1 MKVTPRTV
9 GRSGRKD
16 RDGGAPPR
24 TTLSCPRK
32 RASTFGARGW
42 TPAFAGVTG
51 IVVFLASLLAACGGE
66 GEPPPTAAPSPTPA
80 AEAVPAPSNEL
91 RMAFAVTDLSVG
103 TNRVAFG
110 LIDRDDGPLG
120 DAEVELST
128 YFLVG
133 ETQEGPLETVPAVFR
148 RWPVGAG
155 GVYTAHVTFD
165 RSGRWGLAA
174 VAVGADGSR
183 REASAP
189 VDVVEES
196 LVPQVGSPA
205 PRSETKRARD
215 VYRLEEMTTDPDPD
229 PELYSMS
236 VAEALDAGAPL
247 VVTFSTPGYCQT
259 ATCGPQLEVVKALKR
274 DHGGR
279 AGFIHVEVYDN
290 PLEIQ
295 GDLRRARVA
304 PAVSEWRLPSE
315 PWTFVVDA
323 GGVVRARFEGFA
335 TREELELALLDVLE

>member
-1 MKVTPRTV
+1 M
-9 GRSGRKD
+9 
-16 RDGGAPPR
+16 GALMR
-24 TTLSCPRK
+24 LTGTL
-32 RASTFGARGW
+32 
-42 TPAFAGVTG
+42 
-51 IVVFLASLLAACGGE
+51 VFLAALLAACGGE
-66 GEPPPTAAPSPTPA
+66 EGPPPAAVPSPTPA
-80 AEAVPAPSNEL
+80 AEDEAAPSDEL
-91 RMAFAVTDLSVG
+91 RIAFAVTDLSVG
-103 TNRVAFG
+103 RNRVAFG
-110 LIDRDDGPLG
+110 LLAGEEGPVR

-128 YFLVG
+128 YFLAG
-133 ETQEGPLETVPAVFR
+133 ETREGPLETVPAVFR

-155 GVYTAHVTFD
+155 GVYAAYVTFD

-183 REASAP
+183 REASAH

-196 LVPQVGSPA
+196 LVPQVGSTA
-205 PRSETKRARD
+205 PRSETRRARD
-215 VYRLEEMTTDPDPD
+215 VDRLEEMTTDPDPD

-274 DHGGR
+274 EHGAR

-295 GDLRRARVA
+295 GDLSRARVA
-304 PAVSEWRLPSE
+304 AAVTEWRLPSE

-323 GGVVRARFEGFA
+323 AGIVRARFEGLA
-335 TREELELALLDVLE
+335 TREELEPALLSVLDAVRSP

>member
-1 MKVTPRTV
+1 M
-9 GRSGRKD
+9 
-16 RDGGAPPR
+16 A
-24 TTLSCPRK
+24 
-32 RASTFGARGW
+32 
-42 TPAFAGVTG
+42 
-51 IVVFLASLLAACGGE
+51 VVLVALLAACGGE
-66 GEPPPTAAPSPTPA
+66 SRPPPQEPGPSPS
-80 AEAVPAPSNEL
+80 AEAVGAGPPSNEL

-110 LIDRDDGPLG
+110 LIDRDDGPLR

-128 YFLVG
+128 YFLAG
-133 ETQEGPLETVPAVFR
+133 ETQEGPVETVRAVFR

-155 GVYTAHVTFD
+155 GVYTAHVRFD

-174 VAVGADGSR
+174 VAVDADGSR
-183 REASAP
+183 REATGR
-189 VDVVEES
+189 VDVVEAS

-205 PRSETKRARD
+205 PRSATKTARD
-215 VYRLEEMTTDPDPD
+215 VDRLEEMTTDPDPD
-229 PELYSMS
+229 PELYALSIP
-236 VAEALDAGAPL
+236 EALDAGAPL

-274 DHGGR
+274 EHGGR

-335 TREELELALLDVLE
+335 TRDELEPALLDVLE

>member
-1 MKVTPRTV
+1 M
-9 GRSGRKD
+9 
-16 RDGGAPPR
+16 GAPMR
-24 TTLSCPRK
+24 L
-32 RASTFGARGW
+32 
-42 TPAFAGVTG
+42 TG
-51 IVVFLASLLAACGGE
+51 IALLLAALLAACGGE
-66 GEPPPTAAPSPTPA
+66 EAPPPAAAPSPI
-80 AEAVPAPSNEL
+80 PAPSPAAATAPSGEL
-91 RMAFAVTDLSVG
+91 RLAFAVTDLSVG
-103 TNRVAFG
+103 RNRVAFG
-110 LIDRDDGPLG
+110 LLSQEEGPLR

-128 YFLVG
+128 YFLAG

-155 GVYTAHVTFD
+155 GVYTAYVTFD

-183 REASAP
+183 REASAY

-196 LVPQVGSPA
+196 LVPHVGSPA
-205 PRSETKRARD
+205 VRSETRTARD
-215 VYRLEEMTTDPDPD
+215 VDRLEEMTTDPDPD

-236 VAEALDAGAPL
+236 VAEALDADAPL

-274 DHGGR
+274 EHGGR
-279 AGFIHVEVYDN
+279 SGFIHVEVYDN

-295 GDLRRARVA
+295 GDLSRARVA
-304 PAVSEWRLPSE
+304 LAVSEWRLPSE

-323 GGVVRARFEGFA
+323 GGIVRARFEGFA
-335 TREELELALLDVLE
+335 TREELEAALLSVLDTTPSP